1 MIDPALAQKL
11 KLLTLCVVGLLL
23 AVFLGTQIGEAKYW
37 PLLLGTVFVAV
48 ASVSLFSG
56 GFFWVLTIASSFLGG
71 TFPILGGSFT
81 PFQILMAIGVAKFVT
96 TDVVLRRTRVQRPAR
111 FDMLLMAGFMAVMTW
126 HGVHDRFG
134 MKFLGSSVWG
144 GRNYINVYVGLAAFF
159 IIQSVPTKPKL
170 WAKLPYVVLAV
181 TTFDVIIAVITTIS
195 YSLAYKIYP
204 FYSAISTSSIEEI
217 TTGSAGETGRIGAF
231 GNLGFILILLVLAS
245 ISLRQLLS
253 LENLSRFF
261 TFIAGSIAVLYSGFR
276 SAVFN
281 TSLAI
286 LSAGIRDL
294 KWGVLVLA
302 PIIAILLFGLSFIN
316 SEVVTLPRQV
326 QRGLAFV
333 PGKWDALMARD
344 AASSNQFRELVWTTW
359 TREYFPVHPWL
370 GRGFGFN
377 SRWGEISVYK
387 NDPYATIQVIETGNI
402 HNGFLASLDTFGI
415 VGTICFVIWNLRLL
429 GQALQVPFRRKHPED
444 MALRFVALYLAVA
457 IASYW
462 IGAQHV
468 GTFLPQQFA
477 LAGVFLRLR
486 KTLEPESIRTPSS
499 TPTLDHRLPLKPARA

>member
-11 KLLTLCVVGLLL
+11 RLLTLCVLGLLL

-37 PLLLGTVFVAV
+37 PLLLGTVFVVV

-71 TFPILGGSFT
+71 TFPVLGGSFT
-81 PFQILMAIGVAKFVT
+81 PFQILMAIGVAKFLI
-96 TDVVLRRTRVQRPAR
+96 TDTVLKRTRIQRPAR
-111 FDMLLMAGFMAVMTW
+111 ADLLMIIAFMAIITL

-231 GNLGFILILLVLAS
+231 GNLGFVLVILVLAS
-245 ISLRQLLS
+245 ISLGQILS
-253 LENLSRFF
+253 LQNLSRFF
-261 TFIAGSIAVLYSGFR
+261 TFLAGSIAVLYSGFR

-281 TSLAI
+281 TLLAVV
-286 LSAGIRDL
+286 SAGIRDM

-302 PIIAILLFGLSFIN
+302 PITAVLLFGLSFIN
-316 SEVVTLPRQV
+316 SEVVPLPKQV
-326 QRGLAFV
+326 QRALAFL
-333 PGKWDALMARD
+333 PGKWDAVMARD
-344 AASSNQFRELVWTTW
+344 VASSNQFRELVWTTW

-415 VGTICFVIWNLRLL
+415 VGTIFFVIWNLRLL

-444 MALRFVALYLAVA
+444 MALRFLALYLAVS
-457 IASYW
+457 IISYW
-462 IGAQHV
+462 IGAQDV
-468 GTFLPQQFA
+468 GSFLPREFA

-486 KTLEPESIRTPSS
+486 QSLESDSIAAPSS
-499 TPTLDHRLPLKPARA
+499 TPTLDHRLPLQRTRA

>member
-1 MIDPALAQKL
+1 MLNPAVAQKL
-11 KLLTLCVVGLLL
+11 QIFALCLGGLLL
-23 AVFLGTQIGEAKYW
+23 AVFLGTQIGESKYA
-37 PLLLGTVFVAV
+37 PLLLGTLVVVV
-48 ASVSLFSG
+48 ASVSIFSG

-71 TFPILGGSFT
+71 TFPILRGSFT
-81 PFQILMAIGVAKFVT
+81 PFQILMAIGVAKFLL
-96 TDVVLRRTRVQRPAR
+96 TDVVLKRTRIQWPAR
-111 FDMLLMAGFMAVMTW
+111 FDLRMIACFMAIITF

-159 IIQSVPTKPKL
+159 IIQSVPMKSKV
-170 WAKLPYVVLAV
+170 WAKLPYVILAV
-181 TTFDVIIAVITTIS
+181 TLFDVAIAVITTIS
-195 YSLAYKIYP
+195 PALIYKIYP
-204 FYSAISTSSIEEI
+204 FYSAVSTAGIEEI
-217 TTGSAGETGRIGAF
+217 TTGNAGETGRIGAF
-231 GNLGFILILLVLAS
+231 GNLGFVLIVLVFAS
-245 ISLRQLLS
+245 VSLGQLLS
-253 LENLSRFF
+253 LQNLSRFF
-261 TFIAGSIAVLYSGFR
+261 TFFVGSIAVLYSGFR

-281 TSLAI
+281 TLLAVI
-286 LSAGIRDL
+286 SAGIRDL

-302 PIIAILLFGLSFIN
+302 PIIAVLLFGLSFIN
-316 SEVVTLPRQV
+316 SEVVPLPKQV
-326 QRGLAFV
+326 QRGLAFL
-333 PGKWDALMARD
+333 PGKWDPLMARD
-344 AASSNQFRELVWTTW
+344 AASSNQFRELVWSTW

-415 VGTICFVIWNLRLL
+415 VGTIFFVIWNLRLL

-457 IASYW
+457 IVSYW

-468 GTFLPQQFA
+468 GSFLPQQFA

-486 KTLEPESIRTPSS
+486 KTLESDPIGVPAS
-499 TPTLDHRLPLKPARA
+499 TPAPDRRLPLQRARA

>member
-1 MIDPALAQKL
+1 
-11 KLLTLCVVGLLL
+11 
-23 AVFLGTQIGEAKYW
+23 
-37 PLLLGTVFVAV
+37 V

-71 TFPILGGSFT
+71 TFPILRGSFT
-81 PFQILMAIGVAKFVT
+81 PFQILMAIGVAKFLI
-96 TDVVLRRTRVQRPAR
+96 TDVVLRRTRIKKPAR
-111 FDMLLMAGFMAVMTW
+111 GDLLMIFAFMAIITL
-126 HGVHDRFG
+126 HGVQDRFG
-134 MKFLGSSVWG
+134 MKFLGSGVWG

-159 IIQSVPTKPKL
+159 IIQSVPVKSKV

-181 TTFDVIIAVITTIS
+181 SLFDLTIAVITNIFPS
-195 YSLAYKIYP
+195 SVYVIYP
-204 FYSAISTSSIEEI
+204 FYSAVSAGSLEEI
-217 TTGSAGETGRIGAF
+217 ITGDTDVTGRIGAF
-231 GNLGFILILLVLAS
+231 GNVGFILVILVLAS
-245 ISLRQLLS
+245 IPLSQVLS
-253 LENLSRFF
+253 LQNLKRSF
-261 TFIAGSIAVLYSGFR
+261 TFIAGSVAVLYSGFR

-286 LSAGIRDL
+286 LAAGIRDL

-302 PIIAILLFGLSFIN
+302 PIIAVLLFGLSFIN
-316 SEVVTLPRQV
+316 SEVVTFPKQA
-326 QRGLAFV
+326 QRALAFV
-333 PGKWDALMARD
+333 PGKWDPQMARD
-344 AASSNQFRELVWTTW
+344 AASSNQFRQLVWSTW

-377 SRWGEISVYK
+377 SRWGERSVYK
-387 NDPYATIQVIETGNI
+387 LDPYATIEVIETGNI

-415 VGTICFVIWNLRLL
+415 VGTIFFVIWNLRLL
-429 GQALQVPFRRKHPED
+429 AKALRVPFRRKNPED

-457 IASYW
+457 IVSYW

-486 KTLEPESIRTPSS
+486 QTLESDSARAPSS
-499 TPTLDHRLPLKPARA
+499 TPTLDHRLPLEPTRA